1 MSRHT
6 FPLLDRTNSEF
17 HDRRQDVAKPDRKEG
32 AVAEDMGSTVPR
44 RQLGRTLRDLRT
56 EAGITL
62 DAAAEALEC
71 SRQKVWRIESGLGS
85 VRGVDV
91 RAMCELYA
99 ARAELTRALTALAT
113 ETRAKGW
120 WHAYGDAIP
129 DWFELYVGLESAA
142 SRLRFYKNSLVPGIF
157 QTRDYARGIYR
168 VDQPDMTNDD
178 RERAVDLR
186 LQRQSLLTRR
196 LPKAPQVQVVL
207 CESVLLRPVD
217 TPTVTAEQ
225 LRHLQESSNLP
236 NVSIRFLPLAAGP
249 HLGAVG
255 GEFVLLDFP
264 LGNRATPEPPVV
276 YCESWTGALYL
287 DRPTEFAA
295 YEKAWSSLLSLALD
309 EEQSR
314 RLIDKIIEEVH
325 RG

>member
-1 MSRHT
+1 M
-6 FPLLDRTNSEF
+6 
-17 HDRRQDVAKPDRKEG
+17 
-32 AVAEDMGSTVPR
+32 AEDMGSTVPR
-44 RQLGRTLRDLRT
+44 RRLGRTLRDLRT

-91 RAMCELYA
+91 RAMCELYGA
-99 ARAELTRALTALAT
+99 TAELTRALTAVAG

-142 SRLRFYKNSLVPGIF
+142 SQLRFYKNSLVPGIL
-157 QTRDYARGIYR
+157 QTRDYALGIYR
-168 VDQPDMTNDD
+168 IDQPDLSEED
-178 RERAVDLR
+178 RERAVELR

-196 LPKAPQVQVVL
+196 LPRAPQVQVVL
-207 CESVLLRPVD
+207 CESVLLRPVGS
-217 TPTVTAEQ
+217 PTTMTDQ
-225 LRHLQESSNLP
+225 LGHLLEEGRLP
-236 NVSIRFLPLAAGP
+236 NVSVRVLPLAAGP
-249 HLGAVG
+249 HHGAVG

-264 LGNRATPEPPVV
+264 LGNRSVPDPSVV
-276 YCESWTGALYL
+276 YSESWTGSLYL
-287 DRPTEFAA
+287 DRPAEFAA
-295 YEKAWSSLLSLALD
+295 YEKVWSGLLRLALD

-314 RLIDKIIEEVH
+314 QLIIKIVGEVH
-325 RG
+325 HG